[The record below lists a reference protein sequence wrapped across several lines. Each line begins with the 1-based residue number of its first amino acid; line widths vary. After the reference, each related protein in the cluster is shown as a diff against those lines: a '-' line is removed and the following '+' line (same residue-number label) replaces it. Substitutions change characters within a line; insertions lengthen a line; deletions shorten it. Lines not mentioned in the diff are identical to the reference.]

1 MVSGDESR
9 NMSKQSRPSLDNLT
23 NHESLK
29 TQSVELDTESSILGL
44 IASSCMCCVGDQNDV
59 K

>member
-1 MVSGDESR
+1 MVNGDESI
-9 NMSKQSRPSLDNLT
+9 NMSKQSTPSLDNLT

-29 TQSVELDTESSILGL
+29 TRSVELDTESLILGL
-44 IASSCMCCVGDQNDV
+44 IASSCMHYVGDQNDV

>member
-9 NMSKQSRPSLDNLT
+9 NMSKQSTSSLNNLT
-23 NHESLK
+23 NHESFK
-29 TQSVELDTESSILGL
+29 TQSVDLDTESSILGL
-44 IASSCMCCVGDQNDV
+44 IASSCMHCVGDQNYV